1 MFMCSVCTG
10 QHGLLVALP
19 RTGCLPRDPHC
30 QSGSLAY
37 WPCRRPGR
45 AQLAP
50 ETARART
57 PRPLATGSGRAEA
70 CELRLGARVT
80 PLEEAAHFNDGTA
93 QTARDLRLRA
103 AGSRASRRG
112 HECDFSNP
120 ARGPTGLSG

>member
-1 MFMCSVCTG
+1 MFMGSVCTSTG
-10 QHGLLVALP
+10 QHGLLVLP

-45 AQLAP
+45 AQFAL
-50 ETARART
+50 ETARARN

-80 PLEEAAHFNDGTA
+80 PLEEATYMMKLPKRHATS
-93 QTARDLRLRA
+93 RLRA

-112 HECDFSNP
+112 HECDFTNP
-120 ARGPTGLSG
+120 ARGPTYLSG